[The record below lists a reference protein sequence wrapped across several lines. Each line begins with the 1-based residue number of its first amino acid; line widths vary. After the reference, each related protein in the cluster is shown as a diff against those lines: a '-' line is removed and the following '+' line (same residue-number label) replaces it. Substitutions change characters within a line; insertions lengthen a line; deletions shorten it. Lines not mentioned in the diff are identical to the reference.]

1 MTNNLDCEPVP
12 FEIGD
17 IVEYNDGFYLVLQY
31 FGRCPTVNK
40 YAGIYNV
47 YYLGGVSGNPQ
58 IINDCSLIEGY
69 SREQYLKRYLP

>member
-1 MTNNLDCEPVP
+1 MTETTPEVKP

-17 IVEYNDGFYLVLQY
+17 IVEYNDGFYLVIQY
-31 FGRCPTVNK
+31 LGRDTHTK
-40 YAGIYNV
+40 YAGRYNV
-47 YYLGGVSGNPQ
+47 LYLGGTSGNLQ

>member
-1 MTNNLDCEPVP
+1 MSQSEILP

-31 FGRCPTVNK
+31 FGRCPNAK
-40 YAGIYNV
+40 MCAGIYNV

-58 IINDCSLIEGY
+58 IIADCSLIEHY
-69 SREQYLKRYLP
+69 SRERYLKHYLP